1 MCTLEPTLTALCSQ
15 PSPGTRTALSP
26 TSQWP
31 RRLDPEPAL
40 PSTLTGAQEEHVIG
54 VVQAAHTVDGHTL
67 VAGPRLQQQQV
78 AADLPVHQEVVFEEV
93 QHAVRELQGRG
104 DLPLPG
110 AVGDALGEEGAA

>member
-15 PSPGTRTALSP
+15 PSPGTQTALRP
-26 TSQWP
+26 TSRWL
-31 RRLDPEPAL
+31 RRLDLEPAL
-40 PSTLTGAQEEHVIG
+40 LSALTSAQEEHVIG
-54 VVQAAHTVDGHTL
+54 VVQATHTVDGDTL

-93 QHAVRELQGRG
+93 QHTVRELQGRA

-110 AVGDALGEEGAA
+110 TVGDALEEEGAA